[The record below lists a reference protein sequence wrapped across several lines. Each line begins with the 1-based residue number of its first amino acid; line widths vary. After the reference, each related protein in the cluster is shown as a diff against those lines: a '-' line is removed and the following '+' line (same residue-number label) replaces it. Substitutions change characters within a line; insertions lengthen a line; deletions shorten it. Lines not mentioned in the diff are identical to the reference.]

1 MVMLFVNIGIL
12 LGNIAGTHI
21 PYSVIPFIMVFVP
34 LTYLA
39 CAILF
44 VPESPMYLIRRGRF
58 KAAEKSF
65 RYYKNIKE
73 NDKSH
78 AMVEFEEMKQ
88 TLTEESKGLDKI
100 TLSDFCK

>member
-1 MVMLFVNIGIL
+1 MLFVNIGIL

-21 PYSVIPFIMVFVP
+21 PYSIIPFIVVVCP
-34 LTYLA
+34 LVYFA
-39 CAILF
+39 CALFF

-73 NDKSH
+73 SEKSH
-78 AMVEFEEMKQ
+78 AMLEFEQMKQ

-100 TLSDFCK
+100 TLADFCK

>member
-1 MVMLFVNIGIL
+1 MLFVNIGIL

-21 PYSVIPFIMVFVP
+21 PYSIISFIVVVCLLVYF
-34 LTYLA
+34 A
-39 CAILF
+39 CALFF

-73 NDKSH
+73 SEKS
-78 AMVEFEEMKQ
+78 Q
-88 TLTEESKGLDKI
+88 Q
-100 TLSDFCK
+100 C